1 MKKLLIVLAFA
12 GLMAACSTSQTP
24 DTTVDSTSDTT
35 IVENFEDTTS
45 LDSLVS
51 LAD

>member
-12 GLMAACSTSQTP
+12 GLMAACSAPQTP
-24 DTTVDSTSDTT
+24 DTTVDSTADTT
-35 IVENFEDTTS
+35 IVENFEDTAS
-45 LDSLVS
+45 LDSILP